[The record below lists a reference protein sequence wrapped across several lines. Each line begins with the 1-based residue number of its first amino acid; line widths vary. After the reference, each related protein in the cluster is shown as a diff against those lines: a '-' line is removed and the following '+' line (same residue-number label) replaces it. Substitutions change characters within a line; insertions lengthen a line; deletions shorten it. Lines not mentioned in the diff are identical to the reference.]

1 MRLKALMADA
11 EVMEEAEDERNEV
24 LELTIR
30 FSFKLMI
37 AYLRFTY

>member
-37 AYLRFTY
+37 AYLRLTY